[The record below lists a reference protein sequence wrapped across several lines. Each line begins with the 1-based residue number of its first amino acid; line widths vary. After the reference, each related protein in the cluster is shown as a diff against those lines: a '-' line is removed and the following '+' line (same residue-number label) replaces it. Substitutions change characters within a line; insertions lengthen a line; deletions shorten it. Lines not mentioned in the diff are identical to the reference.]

1 MQMDVS
7 HLLDSLNDN
16 QREAVTAP
24 AAHRLVL
31 AGAGSGKTSVLTRRI
46 GWLIQVEQASVHSI
60 LAVTFTNKAA
70 AEMRQRI
77 EPMLGY
83 PIGAMWVGTFH
94 GIAHRLLRMHWEEA
108 GLPRNFQILD
118 SDDQKRLVR
127 RVIQSLELDEKR
139 WPPKLAQWYI
149 NGHKEEGRRSHHVQP
164 PQDPQNQGL
173 LQIYKHYEETVE
185 RLGVVDFAE
194 LLLRAHELVRDN
206 PELQQHYQRRFQHIL
221 VDEFQDTNSLQ
232 YAWIRV
238 LAGDRSKVFVVG
250 DDDQSIYGWRG
261 AKIENIQNFNRDF
274 SGAETI
280 RLEQN
285 YRSTGNILNA
295 ANAVISRNSGRLGK
309 ELWTDSGDGEAIDLY
324 AAWNEQDE
332 AQFVV
337 DRIKAWVETGGRRDE
352 VAILYRSNAQSRVFE
367 ERLIAGAVPYR
378 VYGGHRFF
386 ERQEIKDALAYLR
399 LIENDQDD
407 TAFERVVNLPARGI
421 GNSSL
426 EKLRAA
432 GRAHSCSLWR
442 AVNVCAENNLLAARA
457 NTALAAFVGLIAS
470 LRDAC
475 HGLPLHEQVE
485 HVIEKSGLLTHYQNE
500 KGDKAEARVENLKEL
515 VSAAR
520 NFDPDE
526 DVVAERP
533 EGMSPLAEF
542 LSHAALEAGE
552 QQGGQWEDCVQMMT
566 LHSAKGLEFPL
577 VFLVGL
583 EEGLFPH
590 QNSMQD
596 AGGLEEERRLAYV
609 GMTRGMQKLVLS
621 HAESRRLY
629 GKESPGIP
637 SRFID
642 EVPAELMQE
651 IRPRAQVSQPV
662 YRPQAGRHNGQ
673 RIEDTASFGG
683 ISLGKM
689 VSHAK
694 FGDGI
699 VMALEGSGPNARVQ
713 VNFNDVGNKWLVM
726 QYANLTEL

>member
-1 MQMDVS
+1 MDVS
-7 HLLDSLNDN
+7 HLLDNLNDY

-24 AAHRLVL
+24 AEHRLVL

-46 GWLIQVEQASVHSI
+46 GWLIQVEEASVHSI

-70 AEMRQRI
+70 SEMRQRI

-108 GLPRNFQILD
+108 GLQQNFQILD

-127 RVIQSLELDEKR
+127 RSIQALELDEKR
-139 WPPKLAQWYI
+139 WAPKLAQWYI
-149 NGHKEEGRRSHHVQP
+149 NGHKEEGRRSHHVAP

-173 LQIYKHYEETVE
+173 LQIYKHYEEACE
-185 RLGVVDFAE
+185 RIGVVDFSE

-206 PELQQHYQRRFQHIL
+206 PELQKHYQKRFQHIL

-261 AKIENIQNFNRDF
+261 AKIENIQNFGRDF
-274 SGAETI
+274 PGATTV

-295 ANAVISRNSGRLGK
+295 ANAVIARNTGRLGK
-309 ELWTDSGDGEAIDLY
+309 ELWTDSGDGEDIDLY

-352 VAILYRSNAQSRVFE
+352 TAILYRSNAQSRVFE
-367 ERLIAGAVPYR
+367 ERLIAGSVPYR

-399 LIENDQDD
+399 LIENAHDD

-421 GNSSL
+421 GNASL

-442 AVNVCAENNLLAARA
+442 AVGVCGEQNLLAARA
-457 NTALAAFVGLIAS
+457 NTSLAAFCGLVSS
-470 LRDAC
+470 LRDAS

-485 HVIEKSGLLTHYQNE
+485 HVIETSGLLTHYQNE

-533 EGMSPLAEF
+533 EGMTPLAEF
-542 LSHAALEAGE
+542 LSHAVLESGA

-566 LHSAKGLEFPL
+566 LHSAKGLEFPM

-609 GMTRGMQKLVLS
+609 GMTRGMQKLVLC

-629 GKESPGIP
+629 GKESPCIP

-651 IRPRAQVSQPV
+651 VRPRAQVSQPV
-662 YRPQAGRHNGQ
+662 YRPSQ
-673 RIEDTASFGG
+673 RVSQRYEDADSFGG
-683 ISLGKM
+683 ITLGKM
-689 VSHAK
+689 VNHAK

-699 VMALEGSGPNARVQ
+699 VMSLEGSGPNARVQ
-713 VNFNDVGNKWLVM
+713 VNFNDAGNKWLVM

>member
-1 MQMDVS
+1 MDVS
-7 HLLDSLNDN
+7 HLLDSLNDK

-24 AAHRLVL
+24 AEHRLVL

-46 GWLIQVEQASVHSI
+46 GWLVQVEQASVHGI

-70 AEMRQRI
+70 GEMRQRI
-77 EPMLGY
+77 EPFLGY

-108 GLPRNFQILD
+108 GLQRNFQILD

-127 RVIQSLELDEKR
+127 RTIQALELDEKR

-149 NGHKEEGRRSHHVQP
+149 NGHKEEGRRSHHVP
-164 PQDPQNQGL
+164 APRDPQNQGL
-173 LQIYKHYEETVE
+173 LQIYKHYEETTE
-185 RLGVVDFAE
+185 RLGVVDFSE

-206 PELQQHYQRRFQHIL
+206 PELQKHYQARFQHIL

-232 YAWIRV
+232 YAWIRI
-238 LAGDRSKVFVVG
+238 LAGDKATVFVVG

-261 AKIENIQNFNRDF
+261 AKIENIQNFGRDF
-274 SGAETI
+274 AGSKTI
-280 RLEQN
+280 CLEQN

-295 ANAVISRNSGRLGK
+295 ANAVIARNSGRLGK
-309 ELWTDSGDGEAIDLY
+309 ELWTDTGDGESIDLY

-367 ERLIAGAVPYR
+367 ERLIAAAMPYR

-399 LIENDQDD
+399 LIENEHDD
-407 TAFERVVNLPARGI
+407 TAFERVVNLPTRGI
-421 GNSSL
+421 GNQSL
-426 EKLRAA
+426 EKVRAA
-432 GRAHSCSLWR
+432 GRAHSASLSA
-442 AVNVCAENNLLAARA
+442 AVELCQQQGLLAARA
-457 NTALAAFVGLIAS
+457 LTALSAFKMLIAD

-475 HGLPLHEQVE
+475 HSLPLHEQVE

-533 EGMSPLAEF
+533 EGMTPLAEF
-542 LSHAALEAGE
+542 LSHAALESGE
-552 QQGGQWEDCVQMMT
+552 QQGGQWDDCVQMMT
-566 LHSAKGLEFPL
+566 LHSAKGLEYPM

-590 QNSMQD
+590 QNSLQD

-609 GMTRGMQKLVLS
+609 GMTRAMQKLVLS

-629 GKESPGIP
+629 GKENMCIP

-642 EVPAELMQE
+642 EVPAALMQE
-651 IRPRAQVSQPV
+651 IRPRAQVSQPI
-662 YRPQAGRHNGQ
+662 YRPPQ
-673 RIEDTASFGG
+673 RIEDNESFGS
-683 ISLGKM
+683 IKLGKM
-689 VSHAK
+689 VNHGK
-694 FGDGI
+694 FGDGV
-699 VMALEGSGPNARVQ
+699 VMAMEGSGANARVQ
-713 VNFNDVGNKWLVM
+713 VNFNDVGSKWLVM
-726 QYANLTEL
+726 QYAKLTEL

>member
-1 MQMDVS
+1 MDVS
-7 HLLDSLNDN
+7 HLLDSLNDK

-24 AAHRLVL
+24 AEHRLVL

-46 GWLIQVEQASVHSI
+46 GWLVQVEQASVHGI

-70 AEMRQRI
+70 GEMRQRI
-77 EPMLGY
+77 EPFLGY
-83 PIGAMWVGTFH
+83 PVGAMWVGTFH

-108 GLPRNFQILD
+108 GLPQNFQILD

-149 NGHKEEGRRSHHVQP
+149 NGHKEEGRRSHHVP
-164 PQDPQNQGL
+164 APRDPQNQGL
-173 LQIYKHYEETVE
+173 LQIYKQYEETTE
-185 RLGVVDFAE
+185 RLGVVDFSE

-206 PELQQHYQRRFQHIL
+206 AELQQHYQRRFQHIL

-238 LAGDRSKVFVVG
+238 LAGDQSKVFVVG

-261 AKIENIQNFNRDF
+261 AKIENIQNFSRDF
-274 SGAETI
+274 AGAQTI

-309 ELWTDSGDGEAIDLY
+309 ELWTDSGQGEAIDLY

-337 DRIKAWVETGGRRDE
+337 DRIKAWVDTGGRRDE

-367 ERLIAGAVPYR
+367 ERLIAAAVPYR

-399 LIENDQDD
+399 LIENEHDD
-407 TAFERVVNLPARGI
+407 TAFERVVNLPTRGI
-421 GNSSL
+421 GNQSM

-432 GRAHSCSLWR
+432 GRANSVSLSR
-442 AVNVCAENNLLAARA
+442 AVELCQQQGLLAARA
-457 NTALAAFVGLIAS
+457 LTALGAFKLLIAD

-475 HGLPLHEQVE
+475 HSLPLHEQVE

-533 EGMSPLAEF
+533 EGMTPLAEF

-566 LHSAKGLEFPL
+566 LHSAKGLEYPL

-590 QNSMQD
+590 QNSLQD

-609 GMTRGMQKLVLS
+609 GMTRAMQKLVLS

-629 GKESPGIP
+629 GKESPCIP

-662 YRPQAGRHNGQ
+662 YRPPGRSS
-673 RIEDTASFGG
+673 RFADSESFGG
-683 ISLGKM
+683 IKLGKM
-689 VSHAK
+689 VNHAK
-694 FGDGI
+694 FGDGV
-699 VMALEGSGPNARVQ
+699 VMALEGSGPNARIQ
-713 VNFNDVGNKWLVM
+713 VNFNDAGNKWLVM

>member
-1 MQMDVS
+1 MDVS
-7 HLLDSLNDN
+7 HILDSLNDK
-16 QREAVTAP
+16 QRQAVTAEP
-24 AAHRLVL
+24 EHRLVL

-46 GWLIQVEQASVHSI
+46 AWLLELQQASVHSI
-60 LAVTFTNKAA
+60 LAVTFTNKSA
-70 AEMRQRI
+70 AEMRSRL
-77 EPMLGY
+77 EPLIGY
-83 PIGAMWVGTFH
+83 PVGAMWVGTFH
-94 GIAHRLLRMHWEEA
+94 GIAHRLLRMHWQEA
-108 GLPRNFQILD
+108 GLPQNFQILD

-139 WPPKLAQWYI
+139 WAPKLAQWYI
-149 NGHKEEGRRSHHVQP
+149 NGHKEEGRRSHHVP
-164 PQDPQNQGL
+164 APRDPQNQGL
-173 LQIYKHYEETVE
+173 LQIYKQYEEVTE

-206 PELQQHYQRRFQHIL
+206 PQLQQHYQQRFQHIL

-238 LAGDRSKVFVVG
+238 LAGERSKVFVVG

-261 AKIENIQNFNRDF
+261 AKIENIQNFSRDF
-274 SGAETI
+274 AGAETV

-295 ANAVISRNSGRLGK
+295 ANAVIERNAGRLGK
-309 ELWTDSGDGEAIDLY
+309 KLWTDSGEGELIDLY

-337 DRIKAWVETGGRRDE
+337 DRVKAWVETGGRRDE

-399 LIENDQDD
+399 LIENQQDD
-407 TAFERVVNLPARGI
+407 TAFERVVNLPSRGI

-426 EKLRAA
+426 EKLRGAA
-432 GRAHSCSLWR
+432 RAHNCTLWQ
-442 AVNVCAENNLLAARA
+442 AVTLCAEQKILAARA
-457 NTALAAFVGLIAS
+457 NTALAAFTALITD
-470 LRDAC
+470 LREAC
-475 HGLPLHEQVE
+475 AQLPLHEQVE
-485 HVIEKSGLLTHYQNE
+485 HVVENSGLLAHYQRE

-533 EGMSPLAEF
+533 EGMTPLAEF
-542 LSHAALEAGE
+542 LSHAALEAGD
-552 QQGGQWEDCVQMMT
+552 QQAGQWEDCVQMMT

-609 GMTRGMQKLVLS
+609 GMTRAMQKLVVS

-629 GKESPGIP
+629 GKETMGIA

-651 IRPRAQVSQPV
+651 IRPKAQVSQPV
-662 YRPQAGRHNGQ
+662 YRPQQ
-673 RIEDTASFGG
+673 RTAQRYEDAASFGG
-683 ISLGKM
+683 ISLGRM
-689 VSHAK
+689 VNHAK
-694 FGDGI
+694 FGDGV

-713 VNFNDVGNKWLVM
+713 VNFNDAGNKWLVM